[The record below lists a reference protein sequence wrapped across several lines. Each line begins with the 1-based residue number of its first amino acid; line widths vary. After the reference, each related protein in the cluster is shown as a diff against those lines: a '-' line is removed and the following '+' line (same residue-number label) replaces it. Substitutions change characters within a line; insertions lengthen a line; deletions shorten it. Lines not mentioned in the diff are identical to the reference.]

1 MLEKKAY
8 ADTMEM
14 LASLLAFLKQNL
26 LNLKIVSFK
35 ISGCSRLSNHRV
47 AKPATLFVIL
57 CIKTHGSESR
67 GQGK

>member
-14 LASLLAFLKQNL
+14 LASLLAFLKQSL
-26 LNLKIVSFK
+26 LNLKIAAFK

-47 AKPATLFVIL
+47 VKPPTLFVIL
-57 CIKTHGSESR
+57 CIVIIQTCNE
-67 GQGK
+67 